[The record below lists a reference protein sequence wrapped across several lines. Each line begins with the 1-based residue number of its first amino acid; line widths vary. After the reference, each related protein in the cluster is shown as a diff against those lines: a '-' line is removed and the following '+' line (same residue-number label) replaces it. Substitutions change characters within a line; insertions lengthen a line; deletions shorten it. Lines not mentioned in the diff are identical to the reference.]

1 MNTFELNKV
10 LNIKQVFDIK
20 NQSEKILKLSIYG
33 FIGGWRNS
41 AQNVLQQI
49 ENADVEE
56 INVHINSGGGS
67 AFDGIAIGNILKNHK
82 AKVIIHI
89 DGWAASAASI
99 IAMAGDEIIMP
110 SNTMLM
116 IHQAST
122 FEYGNAS
129 VFEKAAKDLRKVDK
143 AVTASYRKRF
153 VGSDEELT
161 ELLNDETWL
170 NADEAVALGFADKV
184 ADEIEI
190 EELEEEQEEPEN
202 IKESLVA
209 KYAAQQNN
217 EPPKPEPTP
226 SAEPK
231 QNMSKLFLNLK

>member
-1 MNTFELNKV
+1 MNTFDLNKV

-20 NQSEKILKLSIYG
+20 NQTEKNLKLSIYG

-161 ELLNDETWL
+161 ELLNNETWL
-170 NADEAVALGFADKV
+170 NADEAVALGFTDKV

-209 KYAAQQNN
+209 KYTAQQYN

-226 SAEPK
+226 PAVTK